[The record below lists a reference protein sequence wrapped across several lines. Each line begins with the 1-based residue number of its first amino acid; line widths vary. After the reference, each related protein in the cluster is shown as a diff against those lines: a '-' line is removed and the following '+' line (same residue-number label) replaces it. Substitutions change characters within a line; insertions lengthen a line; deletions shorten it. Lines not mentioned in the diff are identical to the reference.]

1 MPILPES
8 RAQIVAFFEAHLPIW
23 ALDPASIGLT
33 ALQVSDLTT
42 QTAVAR
48 AALDAQ
54 AAAINVKLAATSD
67 MHTEVDILKG
77 TGAELIKVI
86 GTFAQLTNDPGVYTA
101 AQIPA
106 PSPPTPAG
114 PPPQPTELA
123 ASVLLPFGIG
133 LSWKGSSSQG
143 AYFAI
148 YRQLPGEVDFS
159 LIATTKGKSFDD
171 LTLPA
176 SVTSASYY
184 IAGIRESFQVNS
196 VSLLVQFG
204 AGGMT
209 SMTLAA

>member
-1 MPILPES
+1 MPVLPES
-8 RAQIVAFFEAHLPIW
+8 RSEVVAFFEAHLPIW
-23 ALDPASIGLT
+23 AVDPVAIGLT

-42 QTAVAR
+42 QTASAR
-48 AALDAQ
+48 AALDSQ
-54 AAAINVKLAATSD
+54 TAAINVKLAATDS
-67 MHTEVDILKG
+67 MHTQVDSLRG
-77 TGAELIKVI
+77 TGSELIKVI
-86 GTFAQLTNDPGVYTA
+86 GTFAQLTSDPGVYTA

-114 PPPQPTELA
+114 PPPQPTDLA
-123 ASVLLPFGIG
+123 ARVLLPFGIG
-133 LSWKGSSSQG
+133 LDWKGSSAQG

-148 YRQLPGEVDFS
+148 YRQLPGEAEFVLVS
-159 LIATTKGKSFDD
+159 TTKGKSFDD

-184 IAGIRESFQVNS
+184 IAAIRESFQVNS

-204 AGGMT
+204 ASGMT